1 MPIHIILHSFTS
13 WPFFMIRYF
22 GFISYTSR
30 YFIFLIADSF
40 LSASDLGYL
49 YLYWSYSS
57 RVISP
62 LRYF

>member
-1 MPIHIILHSFTS
+1 
-13 WPFFMIRYF
+13 MIRYF